1 MRASIRQRRI
11 GAADPNISMLVCITS
26 SITLCTRSPSVQ
38 ESSVVTAPSNRSRSA
53 AHPLVRLLRAL
64 LGVAALSLGLLEL
77 ASANTRPASR
87 AAASLRAQPPCRTRD
102 PSRAGIVVRCG
113 LSDNNLSQ
121 ADDDTSSGKGAS
133 PDQIEKYV
141 AVYRAMQRN
150 HNLTIEQAAAAQGL
164 TVAAFRELEQRIE
177 SDELARDDARRALA
191 EPEPSEAATTAPAR
205 KAPP

>member
-38 ESSVVTAPSNRSRSA
+38 ESSVVTAPSNRPRSA

-77 ASANTRPASR
+77 ASADTRPASR
-87 AAASLRAQPPCRTRD
+87 AAASLRARPPRRTRD
-102 PSRAGIVVRCG
+102 PSQAGIVVRNG
-113 LSDNNLSQ
+113 LTDNNLSQ
-121 ADDDTSSGKGAS
+121 ADNTSSGKGAS

-191 EPEPSEAATTAPAR
+191 EPEPSEAATTAPAW